1 MGVIKRENFHSA
13 GSFLKELAM
22 RHRPLRVSY
31 QLGRVVTPEG
41 LVVVVVAQRPV
52 RDHRVKP

>member
-1 MGVIKRENFHSA
+1 
-13 GSFLKELAM
+13 M

-52 RDHRVKP
+52 RDHRVKPWRQSINSPRTPTS